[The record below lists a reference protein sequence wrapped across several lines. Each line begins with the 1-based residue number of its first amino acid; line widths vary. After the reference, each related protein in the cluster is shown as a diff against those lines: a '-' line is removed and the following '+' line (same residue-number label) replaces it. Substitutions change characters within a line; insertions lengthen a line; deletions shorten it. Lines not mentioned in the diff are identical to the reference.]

1 MRPRATV
8 FAALA
13 LAAIGA
19 PAAHG
24 APRLGPE
31 ALDGRFG
38 SCGVREMRTSEPFS
52 SAKRVAIA
60 ADGSAVVAGTAG
72 PGDDQARI
80 LLQRLFPDGS
90 VDPSFAGAGVNASQ
104 VPLAPGQ
111 PADDITLSD
120 LAIAGDGKILVSG
133 FVQDATERVGTA
145 AILARFNVDG
155 TPDGA
160 FGSGGLVVERLQ
172 GSAAALADLA
182 IAPSGKIVAAGERT
196 TGSLDNPGVLVA
208 ARFNPDGSRDTAFG
222 ANGVAAP
229 DLGDLKP
236 TRANALRLLADGR
249 ILVGGRADEQFALA
263 RLTAAGELDR
273 SFAAGGINLTSPP
286 GSSSLTTMEVDG
298 AGRIVA
304 AGTASNINGQGQLA
318 LARYLPQGK
327 LDPSFGAAGF
337 IVDRR
342 AFDPGASLAL
352 SSDGKILATGRASLK
367 GDLGS
372 GLLRYRASG
381 KRDASFGAGGALAL
395 IPPQGSPPIETNDV
409 VLAPDGTALAAQAV
423 ANTFTVARFV
433 VGQPALA
440 AIAQRPR
447 ICRLTVG
454 AKTVAR
460 VVRTRSEGEPSL
472 PTKLLLTRPAELRV
486 EATVLVG
493 GRRAKLETTTQRFE
507 GAGSVNVPLNV
518 PPSAVKLLRG
528 AREAEV
534 RVSARATDGG
544 PVTTATRTLRP

>member
-1 MRPRATV
+1 MRRPGNAHLRA
-8 FAALA
+8 L
-13 LAAIGA
+13 L
-19 PAAHG
+19 
-24 APRLGPE
+24 
-31 ALDGRFG
+31 
-38 SCGVREMRTSEPFS
+38 VRKAR
-52 SAKRVAIA
+52 AIA

-72 PGDDQARI
+72 PGGNDTARI
-80 LLQRLFPDGS
+80 LLRRLRPDGS
-90 VDPSFAGAGVNASQ
+90 VDPSFADAGLNASQ
-104 VPLAPGQ
+104 VTLAQSPQTDG
-111 PADDITLSD
+111 ITLSD

-133 FVQDATERVGTA
+133 FVEDTTERVGTA

-155 TPDGA
+155 TPDGS
-160 FGSGGLVVERLQ
+160 FGSKGLVVERLQ
-172 GSAAALADLA
+172 GSAAALAALA
-182 IAPSGKIVAAGERT
+182 IAPNGKIVAAGERT

-208 ARFNPDGSRDTAFG
+208 ARFNPDGSRDATFG
-222 ANGVAAP
+222 SNGVAAP

-263 RLTAAGELDR
+263 RLTAAGELDP
-273 SFAAGGINLTSPP
+273 SFAAAGVNVTSPP

-327 LDPSFGAAGF
+327 LDPSFGAGGF

-352 SSDGKILATGRASLK
+352 SSDGTILATGRISLK
-367 GDLGS
+367 DDSGS

-381 KRDASFGAGGALAL
+381 KRDASFGAGGALAFL
-395 IPPQGSPPIETNDV
+395 SSQIETNDV

-423 ANTFTVARFV
+423 AGTFTVARFV

-440 AIAQRPR
+440 ATAQRPR

-454 AKTVAR
+454 AKR
-460 VVRTRSEGEPSL
+460 PSPGL
-472 PTKLLLTRPAELRV
+472 CA
-486 EATVLVG
+486 
-493 GRRAKLETTTQRFE
+493 
-507 GAGSVNVPLNV
+507 
-518 PPSAVKLLRG
+518 RG
-528 AREAEV
+528 ARTSPAC
-534 RVSARATDGG
+534 RRSS
-544 PVTTATRTLRP
+544 